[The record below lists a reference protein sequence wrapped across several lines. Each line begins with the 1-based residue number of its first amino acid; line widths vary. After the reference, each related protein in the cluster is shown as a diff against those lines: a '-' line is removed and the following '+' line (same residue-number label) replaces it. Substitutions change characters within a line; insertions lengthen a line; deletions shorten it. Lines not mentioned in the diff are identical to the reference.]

1 MIEGLIPERF
11 SNKFSA
17 EKKYMILI
25 RPAIQNRTESAR
37 NLLICIE
44 RVETIASAD
53 NSVEREVWW
62 NEMQDRKLILIK
74 KENKR
79 VRGEQKKSKL
89 SA

>member
-1 MIEGLIPERF
+1 MIEGLIPEYF
-11 SNKFSA
+11 SDRLSA

-44 RVETIASAD
+44 RVETIADTDS
-53 NSVEREVWW
+53 SVEREVWW
-62 NEMQDRKLILIK
+62 NEMQDHKLALIE

-79 VRGEQKKSKL
+79 LRDKQKKSR
-89 SA
+89 